1 MLSCLKKQSAVYT
14 TTTTTDAVVTAV
26 ATVTNY
32 MFDVSTFRRVCTV
45 YNVPCMKKNRLL
57 IQISEWSQLKS
68 TQLY

>member
-32 MFDVSTFRRVCTV
+32 MFDVSTFRRVCTLYSV
-45 YNVPCMKKNRLL
+45 QCTMH
-57 IQISEWSQLKS
+57 EEKS
-68 TQLY
+68 SVDTNQ